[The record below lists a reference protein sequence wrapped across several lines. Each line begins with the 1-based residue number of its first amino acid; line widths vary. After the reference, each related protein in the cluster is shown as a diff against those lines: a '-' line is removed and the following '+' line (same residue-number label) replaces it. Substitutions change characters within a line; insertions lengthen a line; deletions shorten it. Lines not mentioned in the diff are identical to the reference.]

1 MPRGFASCSHTS
13 RARASLVTGGLPP
26 MQWAVPIDHKQ
37 RFAMLVLRAAQVAA
51 TEPVVH
57 AWAFAACFHSGVT
70 ARVQGLLVTHFR
82 LLRFQSSSL
91 STTNNVMSARP
102 SQNAQALTPM
112 PPGSRARQ
120 PSLGLQPAEMRPAL
134 P

>member
-1 MPRGFASCSHTS
+1 MPRGFASCSNTS
-13 RARASLVTGGLPP
+13 RARASRLTGGLPP

-70 ARVQGLLVTHFR
+70 ARVQGLLVTHF
-82 LLRFQSSSL
+82 LPLFFQSSSL
-91 STTNNVMSARP
+91 SAINSAMTLRAN
-102 SQNAQALTPM
+102 QNTQALMRLEPPASAQAPET
-112 PPGSRARQ
+112 AC
-120 PSLGLQPAEMRPAL
+120 
-134 P
+134 